1 MEDNIS
7 KKLAFIEGIITNMKL
22 MGPLTN
28 EKGLR
33 EELFKLNLNQLQ
45 RRYNSGLENLKAYLK
60 KNE

>member
-1 MEDNIS
+1 
-7 KKLAFIEGIITNMKL
+7 